1 MDFLKFL
8 LRLPLLILRG
18 IYWILSRIVG
28 DVSWQAPSWMRAT
41 GSVLQRSG
49 RAIRARPGRSASL
62 IIALFLVIGGGWFG
76 YHWYKNLP
84 RPVEEIPAKFTVQP
98 PPVTDYISTPI
109 TVQPMTVSFN
119 RAVAPLALV
128 GKAVTSGI
136 QLKPET
142 AGTWTWVSDKMLTF
156 QPKDDWAVG
165 QDFDVRFDPKVAFAE
180 HVKVAQDKLQ
190 FRSAAFTVTLQQAEF
205 YQDPQDASAK
215 KAVVQF
221 MFNHPVDTTSFEKSV
236 SVKLEGTP
244 SDSGNKKFVVT
255 YDERKLNA
263 FVHSEPLAIPKDD
276 ANLAVMVDKGVHA
289 ARGGPTIDKA
299 IDSSVVVP
307 GLYSLQVTSVS
318 PTLVDN
324 AKFEPEQVL
333 VVETSQAVSEK
344 DATKAT
350 SAWLLPEFNPKTPV
364 AERTDP
370 YNWGMSEVGEEL
382 LRQSD
387 KLALEAVPT
396 EREFDALHS
405 FKFHAD
411 PSRYIFVRVEKNLH
425 SFGGYVL
432 GKPNTTLVQ
441 VPEYPRMLKFMADGA
456 LLSLNGEKRIS
467 VVARNVPGM
476 ELEIARVLPDQ
487 LQHLVGFNRGTYA
500 KPELSSLNP
509 DQITERFVQKVPFA
523 ETDPGKAHFE
533 GVDLAQYL
541 SSGASAKR
549 GIFLLKLSKLK
560 PDEKAKTDDDSD
572 EQSSD
577 DTENDAA
584 SADESEESEGDASAD
599 SNDDGTPIGD
609 SRLIVVTDL
618 GVIAKKSLDGS
629 QDVFVQSIKTGS
641 PVSDVIVDVIGKNG
655 QALLTKTTAGDGRV
669 HFDSLSGFTRE
680 KTPAIYVVHKADD
693 ESFLP
698 IGESD
703 RNLDYSRFDIG
714 GERNAK
720 NANKLSA
727 YLFSDRGIYRP
738 GDTFHVGMIVRAADW
753 AKPLTG
759 IPLQADI
766 TDARGIVV
774 ESRKLRLSAAG
785 FEELNYTTQESAPTG
800 GWNVNLYIVKDGKTD
815 AQIGSVALQIKEFTP
830 DRMKAEARLS
840 QNVVDGWIK
849 PDGLKALFTLQ
860 NLFGTPAQNRRVEA
874 TLSLQPYFPSFH
886 AYPDYKFFDPQH
898 AKEGY
903 SEPLGDRTTD
913 EKGEAEFPLDL
924 SKYGTSS
931 YQLRFFGKGY
941 EAEGGRNVAAEAHAL
956 VSSRDY
962 LIGAKATDNLEF
974 VTRDAKRTV
983 NLIAI
988 APDTKKIAVD
998 GLKAAIVERRFV
1010 SILTK
1015 QDSGVY
1021 KYESKSKEVPVSE
1034 KPLTMTAA
1042 GNDYDL
1048 PTNTPGN
1055 FALVVRDAHG
1065 DELNRVEYTVAG
1077 EANVSRSLERNA
1089 ELQLALSK
1097 HDFAPGEDIEVAI
1110 RAPYAGSGLITL
1122 ERDKVYAHAWFH
1134 SVTTGSVQKIKVPAD
1149 FEGNGYVNVQFV
1161 RDPASDEI
1169 FMSPLSYGVVP
1180 FSVNRDARRE
1190 GLTISAP
1197 AMIKPGET
1205 LKMKVTAAQPTRVVV
1220 FAIDEGILQVA
1231 RYKLGDPLDFFFR
1244 KRMLEVHTSQILDLI
1259 LPEFSKLA
1267 GMTAPGGDAD
1277 DLLARHLNP
1286 FKKKHQEP
1294 VAFWSGIIDI
1304 KDEKEISYNVPD
1316 DFNGKLRLMAVAV
1329 RNDKI
1334 GITQNSTTV
1343 RGDFVLSPNVPG
1355 LVAPGDEFE
1364 ISVGVANNLTGLGG
1378 KEIPVG
1384 LSLDTSPGLEIVG
1397 DGKPQIKLG
1406 EMREGVAVFK
1416 LRAKPVL
1423 GPATLTF
1430 HATYQ
1435 DKAAKI
1441 GTEVSVRPAS
1451 AYRTDVIAGDFD
1463 KGAADIKPLRD
1474 MYDAFAKREI
1484 AASYTPL
1491 VLAQGLSTYLADF
1504 PHRCTEQLVS
1514 QGFPALVFASHPEYG
1529 AVKTDGGSKTK
1540 ADPLQP
1546 LYAVL
1551 HSRQNT
1557 EGGFGLWTST
1567 PQSERFISVYSMLF
1581 LIEAKERGQRVPAD
1595 MLEAGNRYLLQLAAD
1610 ESDGSLAG
1618 LRERA
1623 FAIYLL
1629 TRQGTVTTN
1638 YLASVQKRLDDN
1650 YAKGSRKSL
1659 SNEYEF
1665 IRQNEYFIDG
1675 GTGWESNLVAG
1686 YIAASLK
1693 LLKQDKEADRL
1704 IAPLQEDL
1712 TRATVQNAYRFERY
1726 YDTLFRDASV
1736 LYLIGKHFPERANAL
1751 PASVVATLL
1760 RPIQRGWFNT
1770 LSSAQTILALDVYG
1784 ARIGEGK
1791 LSLSEILKDGSA
1803 KAIVGQPGALVH
1815 GAFDATATALR
1826 VENGV
1831 DLHAW
1836 YSVTQ
1841 AGFDSAPPTTEL
1853 KQGLEILREYTDT
1866 NGKIITQAT
1875 LGEELDVHLKIRAT
1889 EVDSIGNIAIVDLLP
1904 GGFEAVIQPPTVP
1917 ADSTTAADSTDA
1929 APAVPKWQ
1937 SPVGVAGSTW
1947 SPEYADVR
1955 DDRVVIYGTATRNVG
1970 EFVYRIRATN
1980 AGKFIVPPAYGESM
1994 YDRTVQAR
2002 SLGGKIEV
2010 VKK

>member
-1 MDFLKFL
+1 MDLLKFL

-18 IYWILSRIVG
+18 IFWIVSRIAG
-28 DVSWQAPSWMRAT
+28 DFSWRAPRWMRAT
-41 GSVLQRSG
+41 GSGLQRSVG
-49 RAIRARPGRSASL
+49 AMRAHPGRSASFIVALL
-62 IIALFLVIGGGWFG
+62 IVVGGGAFG
-76 YHWYKNLP
+76 YRWYQHRP
-84 RPVEEIPAKFTVQP
+84 RPVEEAPAKFTVEP
-98 PPVTDYISTPI
+98 PAVTDYVDTPI
-109 TVQPMTVSFN
+109 EVHPMGVRFN
-119 RAVAPLALV
+119 RSVAPLALV
-128 GKAVTSGI
+128 GKTVTSGI
-136 QLKPET
+136 ELKPET
-142 AGTWTWVSDKMLTF
+142 AGTWTWTTDRILTF
-156 QPKDDWAVG
+156 RPKDDWAVG
-165 QDFDVRFDPKVAFAE
+165 QEFDVRFDPKVAFAE
-180 HVKVAQDKLQ
+180 HVKVADDTLK
-190 FRSAAFTVTLQQAEF
+190 FHSAPFVAALEKAEF
-205 YQDPQDASAK
+205 YQDPQDAAAK

-221 MFNHPVDTTSFEKSV
+221 SFSHPVDTASFEKNV

-244 SDSGNKKFVVT
+244 TDSGRKKFVVT

-276 ANLAVMVDKGVHA
+276 ATLAVTVDKGVRA
-289 ARGGPTIDKA
+289 ARGGPSIDKA
-299 IDSSVVVP
+299 IESSVVVP
-307 GLYSLQVTSVS
+307 GLYSLQVSSVS

-344 DATKAT
+344 DAAKAT
-350 SAWLLPEFNPKTPV
+350 TAWLLPEFNPKTPV
-364 AERTDP
+364 EERTNP
-370 YNWGMSEVGEEL
+370 YNWGMAEVGEDL

-387 KLALEAVPT
+387 KLALDAVPT

-411 PSRYIFVRVEKNLH
+411 PNRYIYVRVEKNLR

-432 GKPNTTLVQ
+432 GKTNASLVQ

-456 LLSLNGEKRIS
+456 LLSLNGEKRVS

-487 LQHLVGFNRGTYA
+487 LQHLVSFNHGTYA
-500 KPELSSLNP
+500 KPALSALNP

-523 ETDPGKAHFE
+523 EGDPGKAHFE
-533 GVDLAQYL
+533 GVDLTQYL

-560 PDEKAKTDDDSD
+560 PDEKTKPSDDNDD
-572 EQSSD
+572 ESSD
-577 DTENDAA
+577 DSENDTA
-584 SADESEESEGDASAD
+584 SADEPAENEGETESDT
-599 SNDDGTPIGD
+599 NDDGTPIGD

-641 PVSDVIVDVIGKNG
+641 PVSDVVVDVVGRNG
-655 QALLTKTTAGDGRV
+655 QSLLTKTTTGDGRV
-669 HFDSLSGFTRE
+669 HFDSLAGFTRE
-680 KTPAIYVVHKADD
+680 KAPAMYVVHKADD

-698 IGESD
+698 IGEYD

-753 AKPLTG
+753 AKALTG

-785 FEELNYTTQESAPTG
+785 FEELSYATQESAPTG
-800 GWNVNLYIVKDGKTD
+800 GWNVNLSIVKDGKAD
-815 AQIGSVALQIKEFTP
+815 AQIGSVALQVKEFTP

-840 QNVVDGWIK
+840 QNVADGWIK
-849 PDGLKALFTLQ
+849 PDGLKANVTLQ

-886 AYPDYKFFDPQH
+886 AYPDHTFFDPQH

-913 EKGEAEFPLDL
+913 DKGEAEFPLDL

-931 YQLRFFGKGY
+931 YQLRFFAKGY

-956 VSSRDY
+956 VSSRDF

-988 APDTKKIAVD
+988 GPDTKKIAVD

-1021 KYESKSKEVPVSE
+1021 KYESKSKEIPVSE
-1034 KPLTMTAA
+1034 KPLAMTAS
-1042 GNDYDL
+1042 GNDFEL
-1048 PTNTPGN
+1048 PTDTPGN
-1055 FALVVRDAHG
+1055 FALVIRDAHG

-1134 SVTTGSVQKIKVPAD
+1134 SATTGSVQKIKVPAD

-1190 GLTISAP
+1190 GLTLSAP
-1197 AMIKPGET
+1197 ATIKPGET
-1205 LKMKVTAAQPTRVVV
+1205 LKMKLTVAQPTRAVV
-1220 FAIDEGILQVA
+1220 FAVDEGILQVA

-1244 KRMLEVHTSQILDLI
+1244 KRMLDVRTSQILDLI

-1267 GMTAPGGDAD
+1267 GMAAPGGDAD

-1294 VAFWSGIIDI
+1294 VAFWSGIVDVN
-1304 KDEKEISYNVPD
+1304 DEKEFTYNVPD

-1329 RNDKI
+1329 RSDKI
-1334 GITQNSTTV
+1334 GLAQNSTTV

-1364 ISVGVANNLTGLGG
+1364 VSVGVANNLTGLGG
-1378 KEIPVG
+1378 KEIPVA

-1397 DGKPQIKLG
+1397 DGKPQLTLG
-1406 EMREGVAVFK
+1406 EMREGVAVFR
-1416 LRAKPVL
+1416 LRAKSAL
-1423 GPATLTF
+1423 GPAKLTF
-1430 HATYQ
+1430 HAAYA
-1435 DKAAKI
+1435 DKSAKI
-1441 GTEVSVRPAS
+1441 GTDVSVRPAS
-1451 AYRTDVIAGDFD
+1451 AYRTDVVAGDLD
-1463 KGAADIKPLRD
+1463 KGTADIKPLRD
-1474 MYDAFAKREI
+1474 IYDAFAKREI

-1491 VLAQGLSTYLADF
+1491 VLARGLSTYLEDF
-1504 PHRCTEQLVS
+1504 PHRCTEQLIS
-1514 QGFPALVFASHPEYG
+1514 QGFPALVFGAHPEFG
-1529 AVKTDGGSKTK
+1529 AVKTDNASKSKTD
-1540 ADPLQP
+1540 ALQS

-1551 HSRQNT
+1551 HSRQNN

-1581 LIEAKERGQRVPAD
+1581 LVEAKERGQRVPAD
-1595 MLEAGNRYLLQLAAD
+1595 MLESGNRYLVQLAAD

-1638 YLASVQKRLDDN
+1638 YLASVQKRLEDN
-1650 YAKGSRKSL
+1650 YAKNSPKPL
-1659 SNEYEF
+1659 SPLYDY
-1665 IRQNEYFIDG
+1665 IRQSEYDIDG
-1675 GTGWESNLVAG
+1675 DAGWESNLAAG

-1704 IAPLQEDL
+1704 IAPLQDGL
-1712 TRATVQNAYRFERY
+1712 TRATIQNAYRFERY

-1751 PASVVATLL
+1751 PGSVVATLL
-1760 RPIQRGWFNT
+1760 RPIQRGWYNT
-1770 LSSAQTILALDVYG
+1770 LSSAQTILALDAYG
-1784 ARIGEGK
+1784 ARVGEGK
-1791 LSLSEILKDGSA
+1791 LTLSEIAKDGAA
-1803 KAIVGQPGALVH
+1803 KPIVTQPGALVH
-1815 GAFDATATALR
+1815 GTFDAAATALR
-1826 VENGV
+1826 VDNGV

-1841 AGFDSAPPTTEL
+1841 AGFDRAPPTTEL
-1853 KQGLEILREYTDT
+1853 KQGLEIVREYTDT
-1866 NGKIITQAT
+1866 AGKTTTHAT
-1875 LGEELDVHLKIRAT
+1875 LGQELDVHLKIRAT
-1889 EVDSIGNIAIVDLLP
+1889 EADTLGNIAIVDLLP
-1904 GGFEAVIQPPTVP
+1904 GGFEAVIQPPSLPQDAATN
-1917 ADSTTAADSTDA
+1917 ADSSDA
-1929 APAVPKWQ
+1929 APAAPKWQ

-1947 SPEYADVR
+1947 QPQYADVR

-1980 AGKFIVPPAYGESM
+1980 AGNFVVPPAYGESM

-2002 SLGGKIEV
+2002 SLGGKIDV
-2010 VKK
+2010 TKK

>member
-1 MDFLKFL
+1 
-8 LRLPLLILRG
+8 
-18 IYWILSRIVG
+18 
-28 DVSWQAPSWMRAT
+28 T
-41 GSVLQRSG
+41 
-49 RAIRARPGRSASL
+49 
-62 IIALFLVIGGGWFG
+62 
-76 YHWYKNLP
+76 
-84 RPVEEIPAKFTVQP
+84 
-98 PPVTDYISTPI
+98 
-109 TVQPMTVSFN
+109 FN
-119 RAVAPLALV
+119 RSVAPLALV
-128 GKAVTSGI
+128 GKQATNGI
-136 QLKPET
+136 ELKPDT
-142 AGTWTWVSDKMLTF
+142 AGTWTWTSDKVLTF

-165 QDFDVRFDPKVAFAE
+165 QDFDVHFDPKVAFAE
-180 HVKVAQDKLQ
+180 HVKVADDNLK
-190 FRSAAFTVTLQQAEF
+190 FRSASFIAALEKAEF

-221 MFNHPVDTTSFEKSV
+221 SFNHPVDTASFEKNV

-244 SDSGNKKFVVT
+244 KDSGAKKFVVT

-276 ANLAVMVDKGVHA
+276 ANLAVTVDKGVHA
-289 ARGGPTIDKA
+289 ARGGPSIEKA
-299 IDSSVVVP
+299 IDGSVVVP
-307 GLYSLQVTSVS
+307 GLYSLQVSSVA

-344 DATKAT
+344 DAAKAT
-350 SAWLLPEFNPKTPV
+350 TAWLLPEFNPKTPV
-364 AERTDP
+364 EQRTDP
-370 YNWGMSEVGEEL
+370 YNWSMSEIGEDL

-411 PSRYIFVRVEKNLH
+411 PNRYLFIRVEKNLH

-432 GKPNTTLVQ
+432 AKANTTLVQ

-456 LLSLNGEKRIS
+456 LLSLNGEKRVS

-487 LQHLVGFNRGTYA
+487 LQHLVGFNHGTYA
-500 KPELSSLNP
+500 KPQLDSLNP
-509 DQITERFVQKVPFA
+509 DQITERFVQKTPFS
-523 ETDPGKAHFE
+523 ESDPGKAHFE

-541 SSGASAKR
+541 SSGASAKH

-560 PDEKAKTDDDSD
+560 PDEKPAPSDDSDDDSSQ
-572 EQSSD
+572 ES
-577 DTENDAA
+577 
-584 SADESEESEGDASAD
+584 SADTQASDEPEENGGEEGSDT
-599 SNDDGTPIGD
+599 NDDGTPIGD

-641 PVSDVIVDVIGKNG
+641 PVSDVIIDVAGKNG
-655 QALLTKTTAGDGRV
+655 QTLLTRTTSSDGRV
-669 HFDSLSGFTRE
+669 HFDTLASFTRE
-680 KTPAIYVVHKADD
+680 KAPAMYVVHKGDD

-698 IGESD
+698 IGEYD

-738 GDTFHVGMIVRAADW
+738 GDTFHVGIIVRASDW
-753 AKPLTG
+753 SKPLTG
-759 IPLQADI
+759 IPLQADV

-785 FEELNYTTQESAPTG
+785 FEELHYATQESAPTG
-800 GWNVNLYIVKDGKTD
+800 GWNVNLYIVKDGKAD

-830 DRMKAEARLS
+830 DRMKADARLS
-840 QNVVDGWIK
+840 QNVADGWIK

-913 EKGEAEFPLDL
+913 DKGEAEFPLDL

-956 VSSRDY
+956 ISSRDY

-974 VTRDAKRTV
+974 VTRDAKRTL
-983 NLIAI
+983 NLVAI
-988 APDTKKIAVD
+988 GPDTKKIAVD

-1021 KYESKSKEVPVSE
+1021 KYESKSKEIPVSE
-1034 KPLTMTAA
+1034 KPLAMNATGT
-1042 GNDYDL
+1042 DFDL
-1048 PTNTPGN
+1048 PTNAPGT

-1077 EANVSRSLERNA
+1077 EANLSRSLERNA

-1097 HDFAPGEDIEVAI
+1097 HDFAPGEDVEVAI

-1134 SVTTGSVQKIKVPAD
+1134 SATTGSVQKIKVPAD

-1197 AMIKPGET
+1197 AMIKPGEP
-1205 LKMKVTAAQPTRVVV
+1205 LKMKLTAAQPTRAVV
-1220 FAIDEGILQVA
+1220 FAVDEGILQVA

-1244 KRMLEVHTSQILDLI
+1244 KRMLEVRTSQILDLI

-1267 GMTAPGGDAD
+1267 GLTAPGGDAD

-1294 VAFWSGIIDI
+1294 VAFWSGIVDVTG
-1304 KDEKEISYNVPD
+1304 EKEVVYNVPD

-1364 ISVGVANNLTGLGG
+1364 ISVGVANNLTGLNG
-1378 KEIPVG
+1378 KEIPVA
-1384 LSLDTSPGLEIVG
+1384 LSLDASPGVEIVG
-1397 DGKPQIKLG
+1397 DGKPQLTLG

-1430 HATYQ
+1430 HAAYQ
-1435 DKAAKI
+1435 DKSAKI

-1451 AYRTDVIAGDFD
+1451 AYRTDVIAGDLD
-1463 KGAADIKPLRD
+1463 KGDADIKPLRD
-1474 MYDAFAKREI
+1474 IYDAFAKRNI

-1491 VLAQGLSTYLADF
+1491 VLAQGLSAYLEDF
-1504 PHRCTEQLVS
+1504 PHRCTEQLIS
-1514 QGFPALVFASHPEYG
+1514 QGFPALIFAGHPEYG
-1529 AVKTDGGSKTK
+1529 TVKADNGSKAK
-1540 ADPLQP
+1540 PDALRS

-1551 HSRQNT
+1551 HSRQNN

-1581 LIEAKERGQRVPAD
+1581 LVEAKERGQRVPAD

-1638 YLASVQKRLDDN
+1638 DIAAVQKRLDDN
-1650 YAKGSRKSL
+1650 FSKNAPNNLQFTRSKPT
-1659 SNEYEF
+1659 
-1665 IRQNEYFIDG
+1665 EYFIDFG
-1675 GTGWESNLVAG
+1675 DDWHTNLVAG
-1686 YIAASLK
+1686 YLAASLK
-1693 LLKQDKEADRL
+1693 LLKQDKEADAL
-1704 IAPLQEDL
+1704 IAPLENDFR
-1712 TRATVQNAYRFERY
+1712 RATVENGYRFERY
-1726 YDTLFRDASV
+1726 YDTLFLDSSI
-1736 LYLIGKHFPERANAL
+1736 LYLVAKHFPERVARL
-1751 PASVVATLL
+1751 PGSTVATLL
-1760 RPIQRGWFNT
+1760 RPIQRGWYNT
-1770 LSSAQTILALDVYG
+1770 LSSATTILALDAYG
-1784 ARIGEGK
+1784 ARVGDGK
-1791 LSLSEILKDGSA
+1791 LTLSEIQKDGSA
-1803 KAIVGQPGALVH
+1803 KPIVTQPGVLVR
-1815 GAFDATATALR
+1815 GAFDAAATALR

-1841 AGFDSAPPTTEL
+1841 AGFDRSPPTTEL
-1853 KQGLEILREYTDT
+1853 KQGLEIVREYTDT
-1866 NGKIITQAT
+1866 TGKAVSTAT
-1875 LGEELDVHLKIRAT
+1875 LGAELDVHLKIRAT
-1889 EVDSIGNIAIVDLLP
+1889 EADSIGNIAIVDLLP
-1904 GGFEAVIQPPTVP
+1904 GGFEAVIQPPTLP
-1917 ADSTTAADSTDA
+1917 QDSDAASTDA
-1929 APAVPKWQ
+1929 APATPKWQ

-1980 AGKFIVPPAYGESM
+1980 AGTFVVPPAYGESM